1 MVKKRLIVFILIIP
15 IISFLIVAIFLRVF
29 SKQPPTAVQ
38 EVPTTFTTYT
48 SPVASFSLQVPENW
62 AVENPPH
69 SPNPYLVFAAWNAE
83 MQVEVTLEYRD
94 FGSLEKFRE
103 RVRDDITIFPG
114 VTITGEGKTTVN
126 RSPAYW
132 FDYLFPGE
140 RGEMQGRL
148 YLFSRN
154 QGFYR
159 IICLSSRKNFT
170 QHLPILE
177 RIIQSFTFVTNRD
190 TGS

>member
-1 MVKKRLIVFILIIP
+1 MKRKWLVVFIFIVSIVPP
-15 IISFLIVAIFLRVF
+15 IIIALLLSNF
-29 SKQPPTAVQ
+29 SKRSPTVVQ
-38 EVPTTFTTYT
+38 EIPAGFTTYT
-48 SPVASFSLQVPENW
+48 SSIASFSLQIPENW

-69 SPNPYLVFAAWNAE
+69 SPNPYLVFAAWNAD

-170 QHLPILE
+170 QYLPILE

>member
-1 MVKKRLIVFILIIP
+1 MKKKWPVVFTFI
-15 IISFLIVAIFLRVF
+15 IISFFLSGF
-29 SKQPPTAVQ
+29 SQQSLTAAQ
-38 EVPTTFTTYT
+38 EIPIAFTTYT
-48 SPVASFSLQVPENW
+48 SSIASFSHQVPENW
-62 AVENPPH
+62 AVENPPQP
-69 SPNPYLVFAAWNAE
+69 SNPYLVFVAWNAE
-83 MQVEVTLEYRD
+83 IQVEVTLEYRD

-114 VTITGEGKTTVN
+114 VTITGEGETTVN

-140 RGEMQGRL
+140 RGDMQGRL
-148 YLFSRN
+148 YRFSRN

-159 IICLSSRKNFT
+159 IICHSSRKNFT
-170 QHLPILE
+170 QDLPILE